1 MDPWSEL
8 LGQSPAMEAVR
19 DTVRRLLAR
28 QQPGR
33 RPPAILLQGETG
45 TGKGLLARLIHRL
58 GPRARGEFVDVN
70 CAAIPETLLESELFG
85 YERGA
90 FTDARK
96 AKPGLFQTAHL
107 GTIFL
112 DEVGS
117 LPEALQAKLLT
128 VIEERAVRR
137 LGGTRPEPAD
147 AWIISATNTNLLSGV
162 RERRFREDL
171 YHRLAVFTLRLP
183 PLRER
188 DGDVL
193 MLAERYLARVCADYG
208 LPAKT
213 LAADA
218 RARLIAHPWK
228 GNVRELFNVIERAA
242 LLAED
247 SIISGL
253 HLELGA
259 APPSA
264 EPGSGDAP
272 AAVLARPLS
281 LGDAMREHLLATLE
295 QTDWNISRTAALLG
309 ISRNTLRARMDKLGL
324 REGTAPAA
332 AAKREPRAMPARPAP
347 SPAPAFGPAASAAAA
362 ILTVRWEQRG
372 IALMRV
378 ALATPEAVEAL
389 SDAGRAL
396 DTVIEKVQS
405 FGGRV
410 EALSPRGLEAS
421 FGAEPIEDAPRR
433 AAHAGMAIQRAMDR
447 SRGITPG
454 PLPPR
459 IAIHAAQ
466 AMVAYAGSLLQID
479 EDAKQQS
486 ASVLESLIAAAEPG
500 HILASPA
507 ARALLE
513 RRFELAPLSGPA
525 DESARM
531 FRLVGR
537 EGPGLGPAG
546 RMAAFVGRRQEMAV
560 LQSRLEAALRGQG
573 QLVSIVGDAGIGKS
587 RLLYEFRQSLGGDQ
601 VAYLEG
607 RCLSYGTPIPY
618 LPVLD
623 LIRAVCRIT
632 EADDAEGSGEK
643 IRHALELARMDP
655 GKFAPYLLYLLGHKE
670 GTEGVEAV
678 APETIKVVISETL
691 RQLTLGASRHQP
703 LLVVIEDLHWI
714 DHASEDLLAAMVNGL
729 PGAAVLFVVTYRPG
743 YEPPW
748 VNKSFATQLSLP
760 PLSDED
766 SLRVAHSVL
775 PGLSLPA
782 DLALEILSKAEGNPF
797 FLEELALSI
806 QDREGQAS
814 GRAVPDTVQGVLM
827 SRIGRLAETEQS
839 LLQSAAVIGK
849 DVPLLILAAVAEL
862 PEEALGQAL
871 RHLST
876 AEFLYEMNSFPEVK
890 YRFRHALTHEVA
902 YESLRPARRR
912 LLHARIVRAIETLH
926 PDHPLEDI
934 DRLAHHATRGELWEQ
949 AVVYSRRA
957 GATAAARSAHPQ
969 AVAYLEQALEALRHL
984 PETRDTIEL
993 AIDLRFELRNS
1004 LHPLGDPERILAHLR
1019 EAEGF
1024 AKALDDPRRLARVFS
1039 FMTQYFRLMGDS
1051 DRAVE
1056 SAAQALA
1063 LAERLHDSPLWI
1075 VANTYLGS
1083 AYDARGEYAKA
1094 ADTLKR
1100 SRVAARHVDP
1110 PGPGRRRPRAGLL
1123 AHLSGVLSR
1132 RARRV
1137 PGRGHLRAGR
1147 DPARRVRRPR
1157 VQPHLRLVR
1166 SRRPAPPPGGGRAG
1180 DRDDGARAR
1189 PLPDLER
1196 ADRLPA
1202 PRIVARRRLR
1212 SVRAL
1217 ERGDRPAG
1225 GRGERR
1231 RPDEENGG
1239 AFPASGPTRRGVP
1252 PRRPGRRRGQGGPPG
1267 PGAVA
1272 REEGARSSRLRASRR
1287 GGDRRAPGSAFPG
1300 RRPGRVRRGHRA
1312 RRGARNAPPARALPP
1327 RPRPARAS
1335 SRADRRGP
1343 AAPRGRSR
1351 SLPGSRHA
1359 LLAAAKPG
1367 RIPLA
1372 SLSPSWGAAPPVA
1385 PRRPG
1390 RRPGPAL

>member
-147 AWIISATNTNLLSGV
+147 AWIISATNADLLSSV

-171 YHRLAVFTLRLP
+171 YHRLVVFTLRLP

-218 RARLIAHPWK
+218 RGRLLAHPWK
-228 GNVRELFNVIERAA
+228 GNVRELFNVIERAG

-247 SIISGL
+247 PVITGL
-253 HLELGA
+253 HLELGV
-259 APPSA
+259 APPNS
-264 EPGSGDAP
+264 EPGP
-272 AAVLARPLS
+272 ADGPVAALARPGS
-281 LGDAMREHLLATLE
+281 LEDAMREHLLATLE
-295 QTDWNISRTAALLG
+295 RTGWNISRSAAVLG

-324 REGTAPAA
+324 REGAAPAA
-332 AAKREPRAMPARPAP
+332 AAKREPQAIPPARPAP
-347 SPAPAFGPAASAAAA
+347 SPALPAPGPAAPAVGATA
-362 ILTVRWEQRG
+362 TVRWERRR

-378 ALATPEAVEAL
+378 ALVTPEAVEAL
-389 SDAGRAL
+389 SDTGRAL
-396 DTVIEKVQS
+396 DTLIEKVQS

-410 EALSPRGLEAS
+410 EALSPRELEAS

-433 AAHAGMAIQRAMDR
+433 AAHAAMAIQRAMDK
-447 SRGITPG
+447 SRGITLG

-466 AMVAYAGSLLQID
+466 AMVAQAGSLLQID
-479 EDAKQQS
+479 EEAKQQS
-486 ASVLESLIAAAEPG
+486 AAVLDRLIAAADPG

-525 DESARM
+525 DGSAPM

-546 RMAAFVGRRQEMAV
+546 RMASFVGRRQEMAV

-632 EADDAEGSGEK
+632 EVDDAEGSAEK
-643 IRHALELARMDP
+643 IRRALELAGMDP

-670 GTEGVEAV
+670 GTESLEAV
-678 APETIKVVISETL
+678 APETIKVAVSETL

-714 DHASEDLLAAMVNGL
+714 DHSSEDLLASMVNGL

-775 PGLSLPA
+775 PGVSLPA
-782 DLALEILSKAEGNPF
+782 DLALMILSKAEGNPF

-806 QDREGQAS
+806 QDREGPAS
-814 GRAVPDTVQGVLM
+814 GLAVPDTVQGVLL

-862 PEEALGQAL
+862 PEETLGQAL

-876 AEFLYEMNSFPEVK
+876 AEFLYEVNSFPEVK

-912 LLHARIVRAIETLH
+912 LLHARIVRAIEALH
-926 PDHPLEDI
+926 PDHALEDV
-934 DRLAHHATRGELWEQ
+934 DRLAHHAARGELWDE

-1024 AKALDDPRRLARVFS
+1024 AKTLDDPRRLARVFS

-1056 SAAQALA
+1056 SAVQALA
-1063 LAERLHDSPLWI
+1063 LAERLHDAPLWI

-1083 AYDARGEYAKA
+1083 AYDARGEYGKGADALEKSVESLPDTSIRQDLGVAGLVPVFSRIYLVYCLAELGRFREGA
-1094 ADTLKR
+1094 AYGQEGVQLAESADHAYSLIFASCGLGTLLLLQGEVARAIETMERGLALCRTLNVPIAFPLLASSLGAAYALSGRSSDAIALLEEGVREGVLMKR
-1100 SRVAARHVDP
+1100 MAGHSLLLARLGEAYLLAGRVGDADEAARQALQLSREKKERGALAYALRLLGETAARRDP
-1110 PGPGRRRPRAGLL
+1110 PSLDAALAAYREAAALAEELGMRPLL
-1123 AHLSGVLSR
+1123 AHCHLGL
-1132 RARRV
+1132 AR
-1137 PGRGHLRAGR
+1137 LDARAGR
-1147 DPARRVRRPR
+1147 TADAR
-1157 VQPHLRLVR
+1157 PHLVAALE
-1166 SRRPAPPPGGGRAG
+1166 AF
-1180 DRDDGARAR
+1180 RDLDM
-1189 PLPDLER
+1189 PFFLER
-1196 ADRLPA
+1196 SQA
-1202 PRIVARRRLR
+1202 
-1212 SVRAL
+1212 
-1217 ERGDRPAG
+1217 E
-1225 GRGERR
+1225 
-1231 RPDEENGG
+1231 
-1239 AFPASGPTRRGVP
+1239 F
-1252 PRRPGRRRGQGGPPG
+1252 
-1267 PGAVA
+1267 
-1272 REEGARSSRLRASRR
+1272 
-1287 GGDRRAPGSAFPG
+1287 GS
-1300 RRPGRVRRGHRA
+1300 
-1312 RRGARNAPPARALPP
+1312 
-1327 RPRPARAS
+1327 
-1335 SRADRRGP
+1335 
-1343 AAPRGRSR
+1343 
-1351 SLPGSRHA
+1351 
-1359 LLAAAKPG
+1359 LA
-1367 RIPLA
+1367 
-1372 SLSPSWGAAPPVA
+1372 
-1385 PRRPG
+1385 
-1390 RRPGPAL
+1390 

>member
-8 LGQSPAMEAVR
+8 LGQSPAVEAVR
-19 DTVRRLLAR
+19 DTVRRLLGR

-33 RPPAILLQGETG
+33 RPPAILLEGETG

-112 DEVGS
+112 DEVGL

-147 AWIISATNTNLLSGV
+147 AWIISATNSDLHGAV
-162 RERRFREDL
+162 RARRFREDF

-193 MLAERYLARVCADYG
+193 ILAERFLARVCADYG

-218 RARLIAHPWK
+218 RARLMAHPWL
-228 GNVRELFNVIERAA
+228 GNVRELSNVIERAA
-242 LLAED
+242 LVAED
-247 SIISGL
+247 SIITGL
-253 HLELGA
+253 HLELGE
-259 APPSA
+259 APASP
-264 EPGSGDAP
+264 EPGLADAP
-272 AAVLARPLS
+272 AGVHARPVS

-295 QTDWNISRTAALLG
+295 QTNWNISRTAAILS

-324 REGTAPAA
+324 REGAAPA
-332 AAKREPRAMPARPAP
+332 AAKREPRPMPPARPAP
-347 SPAPAFGPAASAAAA
+347 APALPAPGPAAPPVAA
-362 ILTVRWEQRG
+362 IVTVRWERRR

-389 SDAGRAL
+389 SDVGRAL
-396 DTVIEKVQS
+396 DTLIEKVQS

-447 SRGITPG
+447 SRSITLG
-454 PLPPR
+454 PQPPR

-466 AMVAYAGSLLQID
+466 AMVAYSGSLLQID

-486 ASVLESLIAAAEPG
+486 ASVLDSLIAAAEPG

-525 DESARM
+525 DGSAPM

-537 EGPGLGPAG
+537 EGLGLGPAG
-546 RMAAFVGRRQEMAV
+546 RMASFVGRRQEMAV
-560 LQSRLEAALRGQG
+560 LQSRLEAALRGRG

-632 EADDAEGSGEK
+632 EADDAEGSAEK
-643 IRHALELARMDP
+643 IRRALELARMDP

-670 GTEGVEAV
+670 GTEGLEVV
-678 APETIKVVISETL
+678 APETIKVAISETL

-775 PGLSLPA
+775 PGVSLPA
-782 DLALEILSKAEGNPF
+782 DLALVILSKAEGNPF

-806 QDREGQAS
+806 QDREGPAS
-814 GRAVPDTVQGVLM
+814 GLAVPDTVQGVLM

-862 PEEALGQAL
+862 PEETLGQAL

-876 AEFLYEMNSFPEVK
+876 AEFLYEINSFPEVK

-912 LLHARIVRAIETLH
+912 LLHARIVRAIEALH
-926 PDHPLEDI
+926 PDHLLEDV
-934 DRLAHHATRGELWEQ
+934 DRLAHHATRGELWDK

-969 AVAYLEQALEALRHL
+969 AVAYLEQALEALRRL

-1024 AKALDDPRRLARVFS
+1024 AKTLDDPRRLARVFS
-1039 FMTQYFRLMGDS
+1039 FMTQYFRLMGDP

-1083 AYDARGEYAKA
+1083 AYDARGEYGKA
-1094 ADTLKR
+1094 ADALKKSVESLPDTSIRQDLGVAGLVPVFSRIYLVYCLAELGEFREGAAYGREGIQLAESADHAYSLIFASCGLGTLLLLQGEVARAIETMERGLALCRTLNVPIAFPLLASSLGAAYALSGRSSDAIALLEEGVREGALMKR
-1100 SRVAARHVDP
+1100 MAGHSLLLARLGDAYLLAGRVGDADEAARQALELSREKKERGALAYALRVLGETAARRDP
-1110 PGPGRRRPRAGLL
+1110 PALDAALAAYREAGALAEELGMRPLL
-1123 AHLSGVLSR
+1123 AHCHLGL
-1132 RARRV
+1132 ARLE
-1137 PGRGHLRAGR
+1137 HRAGR
-1147 DPARRVRRPR
+1147 A
-1157 VQPHLRLVR
+1157 
-1166 SRRPAPPPGGGRAG
+1166 A
-1180 DRDDGARAR
+1180 
-1189 PLPDLER
+1189 E
-1196 ADRLPA
+1196 
-1202 PRIVARRRLR
+1202 
-1212 SVRAL
+1212 
-1217 ERGDRPAG
+1217 
-1225 GRGERR
+1225 
-1231 RPDEENGG
+1231 
-1239 AFPASGPTRRGVP
+1239 
-1252 PRRPGRRRGQGGPPG
+1252 
-1267 PGAVA
+1267 
-1272 REEGARSSRLRASRR
+1272 ARS
-1287 GGDRRAPGSAFPG
+1287 
-1300 RRPGRVRRGHRA
+1300 H
-1312 RRGARNAPPARALPP
+1312 
-1327 RPRPARAS
+1327 
-1335 SRADRRGP
+1335 
-1343 AAPRGRSR
+1343 
-1351 SLPGSRHA
+1351 
-1359 LLAAAKPG
+1359 LAAALEAFRDLDMPFWLQRSQAEFG
-1367 RIPLA
+1367 SLA
-1372 SLSPSWGAAPPVA
+1372 
-1385 PRRPG
+1385 
-1390 RRPGPAL
+1390 